1 MSQRRDRLTR
11 RAFLKGAA
19 ATGAVAAT
27 AFGVPTPLIAQ
38 PKEIRWLNNEPDPN
52 TVKFLNDT
60 AVEYEKRAGVKVTM
74 EHVPTA
80 EAYPKTIASIKAG
93 RAYDIV
99 TVGEVTMAVLLAGE
113 GHCVPVT
120 DIVKKVGVN
129 DFGPK
134 SLWWFR
140 NELYMYPYDYN
151 FAYLFYRRDWY
162 AQKGIKPART
172 LAEFADILKAFT
184 TGERAGWAH
193 PLSAHATTNWA
204 GVNVLWAHGVR
215 LFGDNWNVAL
225 DSPEVKP
232 RAVAALTYLKNTA
245 PYMPK
250 GMPQAQYGD
259 LINAFVTENVAH
271 TFYTGRLIHHL
282 EKVNP
287 KIADSYGIMGMP
299 TASAERWAVT
309 HATDGWVVIKE
320 GKSTAE
326 ALKLLEWFVT
336 ERLVDYVRTVV
347 LHYQPVQHSI
357 YKNPQWQGDP
367 LVRKHRHA
375 VDAMYAFL
383 DEKRTVI
390 NAIDIDGPGL
400 DVIQGK
406 VWNSF
411 AIPEMYQEVIL
422 KNVEPA
428 KAVDNAAAKIRK
440 LQGRA

>member
-1 MSQRRDRLTR
+1 MVTR
-11 RAFLKGAA
+11 RSFLKGTAA
-19 ATGAVAAT
+19 AGTLAAT
-27 AFGVPTPLIAQ
+27 SFPVPTPIVAQ
-38 PKEIRWLNNEPDPN
+38 PREVRWLNNEPDPN
-52 TVKFLNDT
+52 TVRFLNET
-60 AVEYEKRAGVKVTM
+60 AAEYERKTGVKVIM
-74 EHVPTA
+74 EHVPVA

-120 DIVKKVGVN
+120 DIVKKVGLS

-134 SLWWFR
+134 SLWWFK

-151 FAYLFYRRDWY
+151 FCYLFYRSDWY
-162 AQKGIKPART
+162 RERGIKPATT
-172 LAEFADILKAFT
+172 LGEFAEIVKAFT
-184 TGERAGWAH
+184 AGDRFGWAH
-193 PLSAHATTNWA
+193 PLSTHATTNWA

-215 LFGDNWNVAL
+215 LFGEGWNVIL
-225 DSPEVKP
+225 DSPEIKP
-232 RAVAALTYLKNTA
+232 RAVAALNYLKATS

-250 GMPQAQYGD
+250 GMPQAQYAD
-259 LINAFVTENVAH
+259 LINAFVAENVAH

-287 KIADSYGIMGMP
+287 KIAENYGIMGFP
-299 TASAERWAVT
+299 TASPDRWAVT

-320 GKSTAE
+320 GRATLE

-336 ERLVDYVRTVV
+336 ERLVDYVKTLV

-357 YKNPQWQGDP
+357 YRHPRWQSDP
-367 LVRKHRHA
+367 LVQKHRHA

-383 DEKRTVI
+383 DEKKTVI

-406 VWNSF
+406 VWN
-411 AIPEMYQEVIL
+411 AMIIPEMYQEVL
-422 KNVEPA
+422 LRGLDPA
-428 KAVDNAAAKIRK
+428 RAVDNAAAKIRK